1 MQRATRS
8 RHMQSTSRESSR
20 KRRSRQPKHGEKTV
34 GWSLT
39 TPAPPLL
46 GLDIPGNEWMLH
58 IVHFLMKFCPF
69 FSSVVFS
76 SDFHRLCL
84 HEIFCCCRMRKR
96 SISPMQGEQGADD
109 AQITDGWSHYSYP
122 DTTGTK
128 KMKTDGVW
136 IRVFICTVFVLFFS
150 LFGSMQQG
158 SPRKV
163 LSRGW
168 EQVAWWM
175 IITAKELKLSKPGYS
190 SARWV

>member
-46 GLDIPGNEWMLH
+46 RLDIPGTRAMNASRCTFPDEILS
-58 IVHFLMKFCPF
+58 IFLFCSIF
-69 FSSVVFS
+69 FRFS
-76 SDFHRLCL
+76 QTCA

-122 DTTGTK
+122 DTTGIK

-136 IRVFICTVFVLFFS
+136 IRVFICTVFS
-150 LFGSMQQG
+150 LFGSMQQD

-190 SARWV
+190 SARLV

>member
-1 MQRATRS
+1 MG
-8 RHMQSTSRESSR
+8 
-20 KRRSRQPKHGEKTV
+20 RRQLGEA
-34 GWSLT
+34 SLH
-39 TPAPPLL
+39 LL
-46 GLDIPGNEWMLH
+46 HHFCVWIFQVLVQWMLH
-58 IVHFLMKFCPF
+58 VVHFLMKFCPF

-136 IRVFICTVFVLFFS
+136 IRVFICTVFVFVFS
-150 LFGSMQQG
+150 LFGSMQQD

-190 SARWV
+190 SARLV

>member
-1 MQRATRS
+1 MG
-8 RHMQSTSRESSR
+8 
-20 KRRSRQPKHGEKTV
+20 RRQLGEA
-34 GWSLT
+34 SLH
-39 TPAPPLL
+39 LL
-46 GLDIPGNEWMLH
+46 HHFWVWIFQVLVQWMLH

-136 IRVFICTVFVLFFS
+136 ICVFICTVFVLFFLCLVVCSRVPLGKYLVEDESRWHGEWSS
-150 LFGSMQQG
+150 L
-158 SPRKV
+158 PR
-163 LSRGW
+163 S
-168 EQVAWWM
+168 
-175 IITAKELKLSKPGYS
+175 
-190 SARWV
+190 